1 MDFRTS
7 SPNRW
12 SGLARPRGAAGFE
25 RRRSDRFAI
34 NIGKDDLR
42 NLLVGGALS
51 SFVFEPVVN
60 ERSSCVKQL
69 LNYLLSRS
77 AGRSQG
83 RREPARF
90 AREACVPSMF
100 DSWRGESPRANLMEV
115 KDSDAQG
122 LPSRDGV

>member
-1 MDFRTS
+1 MDFRAS

-25 RRRSDRFAI
+25 RRRSDRFTI

-42 NLLVGGALS
+42 NLFWWGAAVRN
-51 SFVFEPVVN
+51 FVFEPVVN

-90 AREACVPSMF
+90 AREALTACR
-100 DSWRGESPRANLMEV
+100 RGGYQSEI
-115 KDSDAQG
+115 
-122 LPSRDGV
+122 

>member
-1 MDFRTS
+1 MDFRAS

-12 SGLARPRGAAGFE
+12 SGLARPWGAAGFE

-42 NLLVGGALS
+42 NPWVGGALS

-83 RREPARF
+83 RREPGRF
-90 AREACVPSMF
+90 AREALTACR
-100 DSWRGESPRANLMEV
+100 RGGYQS
-115 KDSDAQG
+115 KI
-122 LPSRDGV
+122 

>member
-1 MDFRTS
+1 MDFRSS

-12 SGLARPRGAAGFE
+12 SGLARPREADG

-83 RREPARF
+83 RRQPARF
-90 AREACVPSMF
+90 ARGALTACR
-100 DSWRGESPRANLMEV
+100 RGGYQP
-115 KDSDAQG
+115 QF
-122 LPSRDGV
+122 

>member
-1 MDFRTS
+1 LER
-7 SPNRW
+7 
-12 SGLARPRGAAGFE
+12 AREAQGSERFG

-69 LNYLLSRS
+69 LNCLLSRS

-90 AREACVPSMF
+90 AREALTACR
-100 DSWRGESPRANLMEV
+100 RGGYQSEI
-115 KDSDAQG
+115 
-122 LPSRDGV
+122 